1 MERSTLLLV
10 DLSVA
15 EKIDALSRDVADLK
29 AMIRDIRPVERPAD
43 RPARRL
49 RLPEVLNRVGVGKST
64 WWEGIRAG
72 KYPEGSLDGRVRY
85 WREAEI
91 DELVGGAG

>member
-1 MERSTLLLV
+1 MTRETLLV
-10 DLSVA
+10 TDPSIVK
-15 EKIDALSRDVADLK
+15 KIDALSRDVADLK
-29 AMIRDIRPVERPAD
+29 AMIRDFRPADGPAD

-49 RLPEVLNRVGVGKST
+49 RLPEVLSRVGVSKST
-64 WWEGIRAG
+64 WWEGIRTG